1 MHAHSRALP
10 SVIVLFSCLM
20 LTLTGCQWAT
30 ELDPSAPPASSSSSS
45 EGGEPESIETHVIRV
60 IDGDTIAV
68 EPTDTLP
75 ATNDAGDEH
84 VVRLLGIDAPEMN
97 YHKGAEPECGAQEA
111 TDNLSEMLPE
121 DSTVILTYDPVS
133 DRTDRYGRSLAYV
146 INPGLEDINENQVAD
161 GYAMPWYPAS
171 EPEPSRVS
179 DYTAAADEAAQNST
193 GAHGT
198 CDSIGR

>member
-1 MHAHSRALP
+1 MHTHSRTLP
-10 SVIVLFSCLM
+10 SAVVLFSCLM
-20 LTLTGCQWAT
+20 LMLTGCQWVT
-30 ELDPSAPPASSSSSS
+30 EFDPSAPPASSSSTS
-45 EGGEPESIETHVIRV
+45 EGSEPESIETRIVRV

-68 EPTDTLP
+68 EPSDSLP

-97 YHKGAEPECGAQEA
+97 HHKSADPECGAQEA
-111 TDNLSEMLPE
+111 TDNLSELLPE
-121 DSTVILTYDPVS
+121 GSVVILTYDPVS
-133 DRTDRYGRSLAYV
+133 DRTDRYDRSLAYV

-161 GYAMPWYPAS
+161 GYAMPWYPS
-171 EPEPSRVS
+171 GEPEPSHIP
-179 DYTAAADEAAQNST
+179 DYIAAADEAEQNSA